1 MKCLAKLLPCDLAHQ
16 TVADYYSASIQI
28 YPTPFSLH
36 HFQHWLLSSLQLPP
50 LRTTLPLVKC
60 IHYYD
65 HPIFTSVQSVNVPV
79 LRLFKATQS
88 DRCLIPPPLSDMQ
101 LVANVSLVQ
110 FRRRIIDTLHLVCQV
125 S

>member
-1 MKCLAKLLPCDLAHQ
+1 MKCLAKLLPGDLAHL

-28 YPTPFSLH
+28 YPTSFSLH

-65 HPIFTSVQSVNVPV
+65 HP
-79 LRLFKATQS
+79 
-88 DRCLIPPPLSDMQ
+88 
-101 LVANVSLVQ
+101 SLY
-110 FRRRIIDTLHLVCQV
+110 
-125 S
+125 